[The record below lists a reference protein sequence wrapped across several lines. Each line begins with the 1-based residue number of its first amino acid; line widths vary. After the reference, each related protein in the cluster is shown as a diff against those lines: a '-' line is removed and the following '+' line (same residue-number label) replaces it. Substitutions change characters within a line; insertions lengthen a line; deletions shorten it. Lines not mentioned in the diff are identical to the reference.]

1 MFKECVVSREIDA
14 QLFILA
20 QFQYQMMVF
29 RMCFFFFYLLF
40 LVEALLV
47 TVWYAETSGV
57 ENVCNLEAAENAL
70 NLSPTGTL
78 QMREQL

>member
-1 MFKECVVSREIDA
+1 MHESIFWHTINIKC
-14 QLFILA
+14 
-20 QFQYQMMVF
+20 
-29 RMCFFFFYLLF
+29 FFFYLLF
-40 LVEALLV
+40 LIEALLV

-78 QMREQL
+78 QLREHISSYCTLSNT